1 MKKSNYIQPT
11 IELVRLQQFTTLCQ
25 SLPVGD
31 PLDGGGLGEPVIIT

>member
-25 SLPVGD
+25 SLTVGD
-31 PLDGGGLGEPVIIT
+31 PLGGGSSEEPQIIP